1 MSTSTSV
8 SNFLQIPTYAPLVCL
23 SKVGTRGKFYFLKK
37 SSLYSKTIM
46 WAASSVSDARYEYKI
61 HSSVWITEPCKVERH
76 NKNKRALL
84 FRVGKVPPKMRSTKL
99 TYFTNNWVR
108 YNFRKLNDLSL
119 SLEWRIRSRLF
130 LYLFRSWV
138 NHKAGNHN
146 FLSIK
151 VTHSSDPESYA
162 LLNRMLLSSGPRMHF
177 LPAACASRSGSVLQ
191 WCSQRLTFP
200 LFTRVTALK
209 TTATAQT
216 IMYVQL

>member
-1 MSTSTSV
+1 
-8 SNFLQIPTYAPLVCL
+8 
-23 SKVGTRGKFYFLKK
+23 
-37 SSLYSKTIM
+37 M

-61 HSSVWITEPCKVERH
+61 HSSVWITEPCKVKRH
-76 NKNKRALL
+76 NKNKRAFL
-84 FRVGKVPPKMRSTKL
+84 FRVGEVPPKMRSTKS
-99 TYFTNNWVR
+99 TYFTNNWER
-108 YNFRKLNDLSL
+108 YNF
-119 SLEWRIRSRLF
+119 RIRSRLF

-151 VTHSSDPESYA
+151 VTHSSDPESYT
-162 LLNRMLLSSGPRMHF
+162 LLNRMLLSSSPRVHF
-177 LPAACASRSGSVLQ
+177 SPAACASRSVLQ

-200 LFTRVTALK
+200 LFVRVTALK

>member
-1 MSTSTSV
+1 ME
-8 SNFLQIPTYAPLVCL
+8 NCIF
-23 SKVGTRGKFYFLKK
+23 KKK

-61 HSSVWITEPCKVERH
+61 HSSVWITEPCKVKRH
-76 NKNKRALL
+76 NKNKRAFL
-84 FRVGKVPPKMRSTKL
+84 FRVGEVPPKMRSTKS
-99 TYFTNNWVR
+99 TYFTNNWER
-108 YNFRKLNDLSL
+108 YNF
-119 SLEWRIRSRLF
+119 RIRSRLF

-151 VTHSSDPESYA
+151 VTHSSDPESYT
-162 LLNRMLLSSGPRMHF
+162 LLNRMLLSSSPRVHF
-177 LPAACASRSGSVLQ
+177 LPAACASRSVLQ

-200 LFTRVTALK
+200 LFVRVTALK

-216 IMYVQL
+216 IMYIQL

>member
-8 SNFLQIPTYAPLVCL
+8 SDFLQIPTYAPLVCL
-23 SKVGTRGKFYFLKK
+23 SKVGTHGKLYFLKK

-61 HSSVWITEPCKVERH
+61 HSSVWITEPCKVKRH
-76 NKNKRALL
+76 NKNKRAFL
-84 FRVGKVPPKMRSTKL
+84 FRVGEVPPKMRSTKS
-99 TYFTNNWVR
+99 TYFTNNWER

-151 VTHSSDPESYA
+151 VTHSSDPESYT
-162 LLNRMLLSSGPRMHF
+162 LLNRMLLSSGPRVHF
-177 LPAACASRSGSVLQ
+177 LPAACASRSVLQ

-200 LFTRVTALK
+200 LFARVTALK